1 MKGKIKLDVTNKNE
15 AMFVTLLASILI
27 SSEAISK
34 DLIELAEKYEGMI
47 ENKEIKKIKRYIELT
62 IQLLT
67 FLGK

>member
-1 MKGKIKLDVTNKNE
+1 
-15 AMFVTLLASILI
+15 MFVTLLAIILI